1 MQAWSFSF
9 SPKTVVASSEKQS
22 IRDAREHLFAK
33 YLRWTTGMTG
43 ATQTGRPHPSH
54 VVACMARPRYSAL
67 VLLLGTANESRV
79 EYQSSRLL
87 TTVFGSRN
95 SAIKFNHEVKP
106 PYFGVLPCAGQEA
119 SHIDEHDVRKSALAG
134 PCLGLDGAEERL
146 LCAQDLDCRSRNIL
160 PGW

>member
-33 YLRWTTGMTG
+33 YLGLGWNIGIMG
-43 ATQTGRPHPSH
+43 ATQTGRRHPSR

-79 EYQSSRLL
+79 EYQSSHLL
-87 TTVFGSRN
+87 T
-95 SAIKFNHEVKP
+95 
-106 PYFGVLPCAGQEA
+106 VLAAFLTNRC
-119 SHIDEHDVRKSALAG
+119 H
-134 PCLGLDGAEERL
+134 
-146 LCAQDLDCRSRNIL
+146 
-160 PGW
+160 